1 MIAKLS
7 TALFIALLTVTP
19 VKAQSPTPTGFWQD
33 SSGRVQV
40 EIKPCGELLCGKIV
54 WFKWPDN
61 DQGLPLL
68 DVKNTDPA
76 LRTRPLLGLTIL
88 YGLRRTGEN
97 TWVDGQI
104 YNPEDGVN
112 YQADMSIEGDGS
124 LNVRASQGPF
134 GKTLIWTRM
143 TGRGGQ
149 PSAQPSAQPST
160 ERPPGNSG

>member
-1 MIAKLS
+1 MIGKLS
-7 TALFIALLTVTP
+7 TALFIALLAVTP
-19 VKAQSPTPTGFWQD
+19 IEAQSPTPTGVWQD

-40 EIKPCGELLCGKIV
+40 EIAPCGEFLCGKIV

-61 DQGLPLL
+61 AQGLPLVDL
-68 DVKNTDPA
+68 KNKDPA

-97 TWVDGQI
+97 TWAGGKI

-112 YQADMSIEGDGS
+112 YQATMSIQPDGS
-124 LNVRASQGPF
+124 LRVRASEAIPLF

-143 TGRGGQ
+143 TAQGGQ
-149 PSAQPSAQPST
+149 PSV
-160 ERPPGNSG
+160 ERPSGDSG